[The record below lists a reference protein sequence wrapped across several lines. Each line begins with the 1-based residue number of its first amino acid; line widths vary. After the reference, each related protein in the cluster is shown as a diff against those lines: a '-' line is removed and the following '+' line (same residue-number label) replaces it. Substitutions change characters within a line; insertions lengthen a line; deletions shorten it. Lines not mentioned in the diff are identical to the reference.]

1 MRIARRTFL
10 ASSIA
15 SVAAPAVVRMAYA
28 DTAPLTL
35 KLHHAFS
42 AVSSVH
48 DKFLVPWARKVEADS
63 GGRLHIDI
71 FPSMQ
76 LGGAPAA
83 LFDQARDGV
92 TDIAWTAPSL
102 TPGRFPKIETF
113 ELPFLVSSRSLVSS
127 KALVDFAAVNLKDEF
142 HEVYPL
148 CFSCSD
154 RAVLHATGPI
164 RTTEDVRNLKIHVQ
178 TRLVGEAMRELGA
191 QPVPMPSTQLPD
203 ALAEHVVD
211 ACVDP
216 WHVVPPLRLNDLL
229 RSHTEFSDA
238 SPGGRTYVL
247 AMNRSVY
254 DRLPREVKAVID
266 NNSGQYAA
274 TMAGAMWDLQAAA
287 VANSAVERGD
297 LIVTLLPDAVA
308 HWRKAVEPVV
318 EAWRKEMKEQKIDG
332 AKLLLGARALLA
344 KYANEPQPHP
354 SQPPPSEQQGTT
366 QPQAAPQST
375 REINNAPPNRSLPN
389 SAPPARSTAAPSGP
403 TAKPASQPPAPHV
416 ATPGNGPTSGTP
428 PGPAP
433 GPAPTPTSTTI
444 AKPGSP
450 APSPQ
455 AATAPAAPP
464 PKVAAPAPP
473 AVTPPAAPPSAASAA
488 PAAPVVAP
496 PPATASVVPAAK
508 ANAAPVA
515 VPTTPAPVPAPVSA
529 PAPAPLPSVA
539 AAPPPPHAPPVPKP
553 VPKTVDIP
561 L

>member
-1 MRIARRTFL
+1 
-10 ASSIA
+10 
-15 SVAAPAVVRMAYA
+15 MAYA

-142 HEVYPL
+142 REVYPL

-164 RTTEDVRNLKIHVQ
+164 RTTEDVKNLKIHVQ

-191 QPVPMPSTQLPD
+191 QPVAMPSTQLPD
-203 ALAEHVVD
+203 ALAQHVVD
-211 ACVDP
+211 ACIDP

-254 DRLPREVKAVID
+254 DRLPRDVKAVID

-274 TMAGAMWDLQAAA
+274 TMAGVMWDLQAAA

-318 EAWRKEMKEQKIDG
+318 EAWQKEMKEQKIDG

-354 SQPPPSEQQGTT
+354 SQPPPSEQQAAT
-366 QPQAAPQST
+366 QPQASPQPT
-375 REINNAPPNRSLPN
+375 RETNSAPPNRALPN
-389 SAPPARSTAAPSGP
+389 SAPPTRSTAAASGP

-416 ATPGNGPTSGTP
+416 ATPANGPASGTP

-433 GPAPTPTSTTI
+433 GPAPAPSSTTV

-455 AATAPAAPP
+455 AAAPAAPP
-464 PKVAAPAPP
+464 PKVAAP
-473 AVTPPAAPPSAASAA
+473 SSAA
-488 PAAPVVAP
+488 PAAPAVAP
-496 PPATASVVPAAK
+496 PPTTGSVAPAAK
-508 ANAAPVA
+508 ATAAPVA
-515 VPTTPAPVPAPVSA
+515 APTPTTVPAPVSA
-529 PAPAPLPSVA
+529 PAPSPSVA
-539 AAPPPPHAPPVPKP
+539 AVPPPPHAPPAPKP